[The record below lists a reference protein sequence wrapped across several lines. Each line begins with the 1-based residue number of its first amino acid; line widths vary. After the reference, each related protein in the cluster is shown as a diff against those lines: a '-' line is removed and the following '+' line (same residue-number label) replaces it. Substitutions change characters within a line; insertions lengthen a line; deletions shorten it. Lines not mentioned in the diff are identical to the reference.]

1 MPVNSGPL
9 ERQLLETLANPEYHV
24 HETCGRFMNLTA
36 IFIHRPVMTTLLM
49 LGIVLFGVAGYRTL
63 PVSDL
68 PNVDFPTLQVNAS
81 LPGASPETMAASVA
95 TPLERQFS
103 TVPGLDSMTS
113 ISTRGTTAITLQL
126 SLDRSLDAA
135 AQDVQSAIGTA
146 VRRLPAG
153 MPNPPTLRKV
163 NPADQPILYLVL
175 YSSTLPLSTV
185 DDYAETMVAQR
196 ISMINGV
203 AQVNVLGAQ
212 KYAVRAQLDPNVLA
226 ARGIG
231 IDEVQNAL
239 ANNNVNRPTGT
250 LWGRKQ
256 AYTVQATGQLMN
268 AAAFRPMI
276 VAYRDGRPV
285 RLEELGVVK
294 DSVENDK
301 QAGWFNGS
309 RSISL
314 FVQRQPGTNTV
325 EVVDRIHQLLPEFRA
340 QMPPSVTLDV
350 LYDRAESI
358 RESVNDVKFT
368 LVLTVGLVVM
378 VIFLFLRNVSATVIP
393 SLALPMSIVGT
404 FAAMALAGY
413 TLDNLSLM
421 ALTLSVG
428 FVVDDAIVML
438 ENIVRHM
445 EMGKPR
451 LQAAVEGA
459 GEIGFTILSMT
470 LSLAAVFIPVL
481 FMSGI
486 MGRLFHEFAVT
497 IIVAIL
503 ISGFVSLSLTP
514 MLCSRFLHPPT
525 EHQNRFQRASE
536 GVFNAARDVYGWT
549 LRGVLRHHVLTMLT
563 AAGTV
568 VATVYLYGLVPK
580 GFIPNQDTGQISGT
594 TEAAQDIS
602 FDGMV
607 QRQQAVAAVIAAHPN
622 VDAFA
627 SSAGSSGG
635 GVSSSNAGRLIV
647 RLKPSAQ
654 RNMSPE
660 QIIEELRPKL
670 NAIPGIR
677 TYLQNPPLIRIG
689 GQVSRSL
696 YQYTLQAPEI
706 DTLYR
711 ASPEFER
718 AMRELPEL
726 TDVSSDLQISSPQ
739 VIVDIDRD
747 RASALGLNAD
757 QVENALYNAYG
768 SRQVSM
774 IYTPTDDYQVI
785 MELLPEYQGNPD
797 AMNLLYV
804 TGTSRKP
811 VPLSAVAKF
820 RTDVAPLTVAH
831 LGQLPAVTISFNL
844 KPGVSLG
851 DAVQKV
857 EALATETLPDTVR
870 TSFQGMAA
878 AYQSSLGGMG
888 VLLLMAVLVIYMVL
902 GILYESFIHPLTI
915 LSGLPSAG
923 LGALLTLLI
932 FHDELNIYSFVGI
945 IMLIG
950 IVKKNAIMMI
960 DFALETQRLHAT
972 PPAEAIKEACLVRFR
987 PIMMTTMAALAGTL
1001 PIALGLGAGG
1011 EARRPLGLAVV
1022 GGLAVSQLLTLYI
1035 TPVFYIYMERA
1046 RTALRR
1052 RPKAK
1057 STGRTEEFAHTG
1069 VG

>member
-1 MPVNSGPL
+1 
-9 ERQLLETLANPEYHV
+9 
-24 HETCGRFMNLTA
+24 MNLTA

-175 YSSTLPLSTV
+175 YSPTLPLSTV

-250 LWGRKQ
+250 LWGRRQ

-268 AAAFRPMI
+268 AEAFRPMI
-276 VAYRDGRPV
+276 VAYRGGRPV

-368 LVLTVGLVVM
+368 LMLTVCLVVL
-378 VIFLFLRNVSATVIP
+378 VIFLFLRNISATVIP

-514 MLCSRFLHPPT
+514 MLCSRFLHPPA
-525 EHQNRFQRASE
+525 EHQNAFQRGSE
-536 GVFNAARDVYGWT
+536 RVFNAARDVYAWT

-602 FDGMV
+602 FDAMV
-607 QRQQAVAAVIAAHPN
+607 DRQQSVAAVIAANPN
-622 VDAFA
+622 VEAYT
-627 SSAGSSGG
+627 STAGSSGG

-647 RLKPSAQ
+647 RLKPAAQ
-654 RNMSPE
+654 RKLSPE

-677 TYLQNPPLIRIG
+677 TYLQNPPLVRIG

-711 ASPEFER
+711 AAPEFEKG
-718 AMRELPEL
+718 MRELSGL

-747 RASALGLNAD
+747 RAAALGLNAD
-757 QVENALYNAYG
+757 HVENALYNAYG

-804 TGTSRKP
+804 TGTLKKP

-820 RTDVAPLTVAH
+820 RADVAPLTVAH

-851 DAVQKV
+851 DAVQQV

-888 VLLLMAVLVIYMVL
+888 VLLLMAILVIYMVL

-960 DFALETQRLHAT
+960 DFALETQRLHGT
-972 PPAEAIKEACLVRFR
+972 PPAEAIREACLVRFR

-1035 TPVFYIYMERA
+1035 TPVFYIYMERV

-1052 RPKAK
+1052 KPKARL
-1057 STGRTEEFAHTG
+1057 TPDRAVELAHTSAR
-1069 VG
+1069 